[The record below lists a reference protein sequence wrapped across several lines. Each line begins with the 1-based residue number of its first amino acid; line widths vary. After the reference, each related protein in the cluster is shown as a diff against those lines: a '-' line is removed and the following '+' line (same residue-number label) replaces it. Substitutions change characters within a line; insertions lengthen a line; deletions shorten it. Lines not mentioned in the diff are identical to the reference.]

1 MGKEEAKKNLIM
13 RLKRIEGQIRGIQRM
28 IEEDKYCIDILV
40 QVAAAR
46 AALDK
51 VGLAIFEGHTRNCL
65 VEAIKEERGE
75 ETIEE
80 LMTLVMRFIK

>member
-1 MGKEEAKKNLIM
+1 M

>member
-1 MGKEEAKKNLIM
+1 LGKEEAKKNLIM